1 MISAKSGV
9 NNSIKKKDV
18 LSQKVGA
25 SGFVPLSFAHKA
37 TNGDTGLNLTTLT
50 APTVEMPT
58 FTNPNLSQLTGANLL
73 FFKQNLIL
81 TSSLRGILQQDH
93 SYTVASNTQINFLGF
108 TAAQGEIFTG
118 TIFNSQITGA
128 RVVGADI
135 SPITGILAAN
145 STDFNV
151 GTPFTTNKYPSQQLG
166 AVLVFLNGVI
176 QFRNT
181 GNSSTNLDGNYYEV
195 DAGGG
200 YSSVV
205 RFNSSAPV
213 SRSVMVVY
221 LGNTAER
228 PDGSMMAQIE
238 SAQGQVNKLIEVV
251 SDVSGLPESTFRVAP
266 TNQDLKTFGDQ
277 VLRKAYYDVSNTW
290 TAAQPLIGVVDGS
303 AASAGQ
309 IGEFLTASG
318 AGGIN
323 NNTNVANVASIAL
336 TAGDW
341 DVWGFVEDTCTGSSG
356 TSVVFWA
363 GCVSTTSLSIDAP
376 SRQSFYGAGYF
387 GVSSSIRSDVPVRR
401 ISVATTTTVYLV
413 SQTSVITAGG
423 ISAITATSNCT
434 IYARRKR

>member
-1 MISAKSGV
+1 VFRAGAFPGA
-9 NNSIKKKDV
+9 
-18 LSQKVGA
+18 QVG
-25 SGFVPLSFAHKA
+25 
-37 TNGDTGLNLTTLT
+37 
-50 APTVEMPT
+50 E
-58 FTNPNLSQLTGANLL
+58 
-73 FFKQNLIL
+73 
-81 TSSLRGILQQDH
+81 
-93 SYTVASNTQINFLGF
+93 
-108 TAAQGEIFTG
+108 
-118 TIFNSQITGA
+118 
-128 RVVGADI
+128 
-135 SPITGILAAN
+135 
-145 STDFNV
+145 
-151 GTPFTTNKYPSQQLG
+151 
-166 AVLVFLNGVI
+166 VLVFLDGV
-176 QFRNT
+176 QQYRNT
-181 GNSSTNLDGNYYEV
+181 GNSSTTLDGNYYEV
-195 DAGGG
+195 DPGSG
-200 YSSVV
+200 YSNTI
-205 RFNSSAPV
+205 RFNSADLV
-213 SRSVMVVY
+213 NSRSVTVIYTNAV
-221 LGNTAER
+221 AER

-309 IGEFLTASG
+309 IGEFLTANG

-363 GCVSTTSLSIDAP
+363 GCVSTTSLSIDFP
-376 SRQSFYGAGYF
+376 SRQSFYGTGYF

-413 SQTSVITAGG
+413 SQTSVITSGG
-423 ISAITATSNCT
+423 ISAITATSNCA
-434 IYARRKR
+434 IYARRRR